1 MMSDAPGLPRE
12 APAGPPAGPGFGATV
27 AALAAAQILSWA
39 GLYYGF
45 TSFVLPM
52 TGELGWSK
60 PTLMGAFT
68 LGLAVCGLATYWAG
82 AVIDRGHG
90 RVLMVGGS
98 LLAAAGFSIWA
109 LVREPWQLYAAWTLL
124 GAAMAMVLYE
134 PAFAILTRRYPAR
147 YRQGIT
153 ALTLV
158 AGFASTVSFPAFAA
172 LIGTLGWRTALVVAA
187 GVFLVV
193 ILPLN
198 AWALAGAPTD
208 AEPAAPDAVADAT
221 LHEALRTRA
230 FWLLTLAFTLDAF
243 VMAGLWAHMIPMFA
257 ARGASEAQALAVLV
271 WIGPAQVAGR
281 VLMMAF
287 GQRWPLRHVGTAVL
301 AGLALSMALLAV
313 GTNLAGW
320 LAFAVVYG
328 LSAGT
333 FTIVRG
339 GIVPLY
345 FGRAHIGRIGGAVA
359 SVGLVARAAAPVMLA
374 WLLLAVPGYREVL
387 LVLALLGAASVVAF
401 LLAGRPQAER

>member
-1 MMSDAPGLPRE
+1 MI
-12 APAGPPAGPGFGATV
+12 APAGDTTQLAPGAPAGPGFGATV
-27 AALAAAQILSWA
+27 AALSVAQVLAWAA
-39 GLYYGF
+39 LYYGF

-52 TGELGWSK
+52 TAELDWSK
-60 PTLMGAFT
+60 PVLMGAFT
-68 LGLAVCGLATYWAG
+68 LGLAVAGLCTYAAG
-82 AVIDRGHG
+82 SVIDRGRG
-90 RVLMVGGS
+90 QALMTAGS
-98 LLAAAGFSIWA
+98 LLAALGFAAWA
-109 LVREPWQLYAAWTLL
+109 AVREPWQLYGAWVML

-134 PAFAILTRRYPAR
+134 PAFAILTRRYPTR

-153 ALTLV
+153 TLTLV
-158 AGFASTVSFPAFAA
+158 AGFASTLSFPAFAW
-172 LIGTLGWRTALVVAA
+172 LIGSLGWRPALWATAALFLLV
-187 GVFLVV
+187 
-193 ILPLN
+193 ITPLN
-198 AWALAGAPTD
+198 AWALRG
-208 AEPAAPDAVADAT
+208 PAAGHAPPSDDVVADAT

-243 VMAGLWAHMIPMFA
+243 VMAGLWAHMIPLFA

-281 VLMMAF
+281 VLYAAF
-287 GQRWPLRHVGTAVL
+287 GQQWPLRHVGTAVL
-301 AGLALSMALLAV
+301 AGLALSMAVLAT
-313 GTNLAGW
+313 GTSVASW

-339 GIVPLY
+339 GMVPLY

-401 LLAGRPQAER
+401 LMAGRPRTER

>member
-1 MMSDAPGLPRE
+1 MTELAGVPRE

-39 GLYYGF
+39 GLYYAF

-52 TGELGWSK
+52 MGELGWSK

-68 LGLAVCGLATYWAG
+68 LGLAVCGLATYSAG

-90 RVLMVGGS
+90 RALMVGGS
-98 LLAAAGFSIWA
+98 LLAAAGFAIWA
-109 LVREPWQLYAAWTLL
+109 LVREPWQLYAAWALL

-134 PAFAILTRRYPAR
+134 PAFAILTRRYPTR

-158 AGFASTVSFPAFAA
+158 AGFASTVSFPVFAA
-172 LIGTLGWRTALVVAA
+172 LIGALGWRTALVVAA
-187 GVFLVV
+187 GVFLLV

-198 AWALAGAPTD
+198 AWALQGSATGV
-208 AEPAAPDAVADAT
+208 EPAAPDAVADAT

-243 VMAGLWAHMIPMFA
+243 VMAGLWAHMIPMFD
-257 ARGASEAQALAVLV
+257 ARGASQAQALAVLV

-281 VLMMAF
+281 VVYAAI
-287 GQRWPLRHVGTAVL
+287 GQRWPLRRVGMGVL
-301 AGLALSMALLAV
+301 AGLALSMALLAT
-313 GTNLAGW
+313 GTGMVSWLLFAG
-320 LAFAVVYG
+320 VYG
-328 LSAGT
+328 VCAGT

-339 GIVPLY
+339 AIVPLY

-359 SVGLVARAAAPVMLA
+359 SVGLVARAAAPLALA
-374 WLLLAVPGYREVL
+374 WLLLLVPGYQQVL
-387 LVLALLGAASVVAF
+387 LLMAGLGAAAVVAF
-401 LLAGRPQAER
+401 VWAGKPAGEG

>member
-1 MMSDAPGLPRE
+1 
-12 APAGPPAGPGFGATV
+12 
-27 AALAAAQILSWA
+27 
-39 GLYYGF
+39 
-45 TSFVLPM
+45 
-52 TGELGWSK
+52 
-60 PTLMGAFT
+60 
-68 LGLAVCGLATYWAG
+68 
-82 AVIDRGHG
+82 
-90 RVLMVGGS
+90 
-98 LLAAAGFSIWA
+98 
-109 LVREPWQLYAAWTLL
+109 VREPWQLFAAWVML

-134 PAFAILTRRYPAR
+134 PAFAILTRRYPTR

-153 ALTLV
+153 TLTLV
-158 AGFASTVSFPAFAA
+158 AGFASTLSFPAFAW
-172 LIGTLGWRTALVVAA
+172 LIGSLGWRPALWATAALFLLV
-187 GVFLVV
+187 
-193 ILPLN
+193 ITPLN
-198 AWALAGAPTD
+198 AWALRG
-208 AEPAAPDAVADAT
+208 PAAGHAPPSDDVVADAT

-243 VMAGLWAHMIPMFA
+243 VMAGLWAHMIPLFA

-281 VLMMAF
+281 VLYAAF
-287 GQRWPLRHVGTAVL
+287 GQQWPLRHVGTAVL
-301 AGLALSMALLAV
+301 AGLALSMAVLAT
-313 GTNLAGW
+313 GTSVASW

-339 GIVPLY
+339 GMVPLY

-401 LLAGRPQAER
+401 LMAGRPRAER